1 MARVGAGA
9 MKRGAIGAGVMVA
22 LATVALAWVANVGP
36 GDDAVPAID
45 ADAAIVLSGD
55 VDYLRVKHGA
65 ALLKWGQVKA
75 LLLTG
80 QGIGG
85 DSAEA
90 MRVEAIAAGAPKEAI
105 VLETAST
112 STRENLA
119 LSAPIIRA
127 RGWHRVALVTSQ
139 SHLAR
144 ALATAH
150 RTMPEVEWL
159 AAPVPDAGPP
169 ERTRWLRAEEA
180 LKLLWYR
187 VRGWA

>member
-1 MARVGAGA
+1 MTTR
-9 MKRGAIGAGVMVA
+9 RWAIASAAAVILIAISLGGLTSRPEASAPGVV
-22 LATVALAWVANVGP
+22 
-36 GDDAVPAID
+36 D

-65 ALLKWGQVKA
+65 ALVKQGHVHA

-80 QGIGG
+80 QGVGG

-90 MRVEAIAAGAPKEAI
+90 MRVEAVAAGAPADAI

-112 STRENLA
+112 STRENLV

-127 RGWHRVALVTSQ
+127 RGWRRVALVTSQ

-144 ALATAH
+144 ALATAR
-150 RTMPEVEWL
+150 RTMPDVEWI
-159 AAPVPDAGPP
+159 AAPVPDAGSP
-169 ERTRWLRAEEA
+169 ERTRRLRVEEA
-180 LKLLWYR
+180 LKLLWYKA
-187 VRGWA
+187 RGWA